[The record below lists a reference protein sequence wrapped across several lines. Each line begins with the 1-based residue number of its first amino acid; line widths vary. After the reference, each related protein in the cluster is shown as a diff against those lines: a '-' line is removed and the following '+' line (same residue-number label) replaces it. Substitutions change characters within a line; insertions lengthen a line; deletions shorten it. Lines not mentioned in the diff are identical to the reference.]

1 MTFLTG
7 RPLFTVTDTHVKI
20 DHTSSLSVPPSFILC
35 ARASSFCATILIVV
49 DVKVRQGLSRGTVV
63 LKCFDRWEI
72 DRSTVW
78 RMQAVY
84 ASLGWIFGGAPGV
97 G

>member
-1 MTFLTG
+1 
-7 RPLFTVTDTHVKI
+7 
-20 DHTSSLSVPPSFILC
+20 
-35 ARASSFCATILIVV
+35 
-49 DVKVRQGLSRGTVV
+49 VKVRQGLSRGTVV
-63 LKCFDRWEI
+63 LMCFDRWEI